1 MTNINLL
8 PHKKNKRIR
17 TSIFASG
24 DTAGKTGGNSALLFD
39 RLRTMEEKLDDP
51 EYVNAA
57 IYRLASI
64 ITERIL
70 NGGFD
75 YEQEKK

>member
-17 TSIFASG
+17 SAIAASG
-24 DTAGKTGGNSALLFD
+24 YTSGGNSGASALLSD

-51 EYVNAA
+51 EYVDAA

>member
-1 MTNINLL
+1 MTDINLL
-8 PHKKNKRIR
+8 SHKKNKRIR
-17 TSIFASG
+17 PPIFASLS
-24 DTAGKTGGNSALLFD
+24 TPERNSGNSALLSD
-39 RLRTMEEKLDDP
+39 RLRTMEEKLEDP
-51 EYVNAA
+51 EYVDAA